1 MFLFR
6 SLLLSYYLIYQV
18 DSFHS
23 HITRITRPFQS
34 NKQNANAMTTYKSSK
49 LNLLMNNNDI
59 LTTNWDFIDDV
70 YLITT
75 TQPNNIR
82 LENTQKELQSVNLW
96 NNKINI
102 RTFKPDDEDRVRG
115 CYTSHISVLKEI
127 QQQYNTKNNK
137 DKDYKIL
144 ILEDNLEKTIQMRS
158 DTVLS
163 IQEFLLTQ
171 AKNNK
176 PWDVFHL
183 AYMM

>member
-1 MFLFR
+1 M
-6 SLLLSYYLIYQV
+6 S
-18 DSFHS
+18 
-23 HITRITRPFQS
+23 
-34 NKQNANAMTTYKSSK
+34 
-49 LNLLMNNNDI
+49 NNDV
-59 LTTNWDFIDDV
+59 LTISWDFIDGV

-115 CYTSHISVLKEI
+115 CYISHISVLKEI
-127 QQQYNTKNNK
+127 QQLYNTKNNK

-144 ILEDNLEKTIQMRS
+144 ILEDNLEKTIQMRA

-163 IQEFLLTQ
+163 IKEFLSSQ